1 MNGLSV
7 NLLFK
12 QKLKTTLQER
22 DKVLIHVGSCPL
34 HIASNTFCEGLKI
47 LSGDFDID
55 LDKTVLDLY
64 GFFKYSAKRIHDY
77 FDVETF
83 TEVSGRRMLKHIL
96 TRWISIQDILIRVIE
111 QFSNLKKYF
120 LQVLSEQKGFKGNL
134 ILDHLKDAFVSRQ
147 SLPIRSCFL
156 L

>member
-64 GFFKYSAKRIHDY
+64 GFFKYSAKEFMIILMLRHLLR
-77 FDVETF
+77 FQDVE
-83 TEVSGRRMLKHIL
+83 
-96 TRWISIQDILIRVIE
+96 
-111 QFSNLKKYF
+111 
-120 LQVLSEQKGFKGNL
+120 
-134 ILDHLKDAFVSRQ
+134 
-147 SLPIRSCFL
+147 C
-156 L
+156 